1 MSDFGNSS
9 KCVLKRCFLLVAS
22 LAKENWGHRR
32 IKRVCRTD
40 DRVRTSPD
48 FPFQIA
54 CLNLLPEQIWVAK
67 HKVSWT
73 AYETQLVLVAARA
86 PLDVG
91 DAGES

>member
-9 KCVLKRCFLLVAS
+9 KYILKCRFLLVAS
-22 LAKENWGHRR
+22 LAKENRGHRR
-32 IKRVCRTD
+32 IERVCRTG
-40 DRVRTSPD
+40 DRVRASLD

-54 CLNLLPEQIWVAK
+54 CLNLLPEQILVAE
-67 HKVSWT
+67 HKVSGT

-91 DAGES
+91 DA